1 MNLMDTE
8 SHSFEE
14 IMYLYNKNMRDYND
28 NMRIYLEIIRLRE
41 ERLRR
46 SAYTSTTGVGHG
58 VGVEGSAARR
68 NIPNTFRRRIYPL
81 GTPPQ
86 PAPPS
91 HTFSPFINL
100 LNRIQLQQPTNF
112 SDLEDVVVYPTTQQL
127 NRAIEYTVFNN
138 QLQHSYNNTTCPITL
153 EPFTN
158 GEQICKIKHCSHIFK
173 QDAIINWFSQNVRCP
188 VCRYDIRDYRVND
201 VIIEE
206 PDDEDDDVFVVDAD
220 AYADESSG
228 EQRQE
233 NRLSDLFTSAV
244 RELLQEQ
251 IVEQRGRNQRRDT
264 SNNAVRPGA
273 TPITQTITNTIRN
286 FITNEIGQIPVAAE
300 LLYTFDIPITYDLS
314 RNRV

>member
-1 MNLMDTE
+1 MDTE

-58 VGVEGSAARR
+58 VGVEGATARR
-68 NIPNTFRRRIYPL
+68 NIPDTFRRRIYPL
-81 GTPPQ
+81 GTPTQ

-173 QDAIINWFSQNVRCP
+173 QDAIINWFSRNVRCP

-206 PDDEDDDVFVVDAD
+206 PDDEDDDETVVDAD

-228 EQRQE
+228 VQRQE
-233 NRLSDLFTSAV
+233 GRLSDLFTSAV

-264 SNNAVRPGA
+264 SNNTVRPGA
-273 TPITQTITNTIRN
+273 PPITQTITNTIRN

>member
-58 VGVEGSAARR
+58 VGVEGATARR
-68 NIPNTFRRRIYPL
+68 NIPDTFRRRIYPL

-173 QDAIINWFSQNVRCP
+173 QDAIINWFSRNVRCP

-206 PDDEDDDVFVVDAD
+206 PDDEDDDETVVDAD

-233 NRLSDLFTSAV
+233 GRLSDLFTSAV

-264 SNNAVRPGA
+264 SNNTVRPGA

-300 LLYTFDIPITYDLS
+300 LLYTFDIPITYDVS